1 LATLLIAY
9 GGLVP
14 MSKPPRLTFG
24 TVFSIRNVTSFAP
37 FKENFM
43 LNLMPHGICL
53 SSSPQII
60 ALIVASNFAIVV
72 AYSVIPMVLG
82 VLLFR
87 HRMPM
92 PTIIT
97 LFGVFIAGCGA
108 THAMD
113 IVTMYVGG
121 NWYWLQVTALA
132 ITAVASRTT
141 SAVLMDVLLR
151 PDRWIPSNG

>member
-1 LATLLIAY
+1 MIPIVLA
-9 GGLVP
+9 
-14 MSKPPRLTFG
+14 
-24 TVFSIRNVTSFAP
+24 
-37 FKENFM
+37 
-43 LNLMPHGICL
+43 
-53 SSSPQII
+53 
-60 ALIVASNFAIVV
+60 
-72 AYSVIPMVLG
+72 

-87 HRMPM
+87 YRMPM

-97 LFGVFIAGCGA
+97 LFCVFIAGCGA

-121 NWYWLQVTALA
+121 NWYWVQVVALA
-132 ITAVASRTT
+132 ITAVASLTT